1 MLSNDRIVMSTVEF
15 DWNFDRKIGRS
26 RLSKG
31 RICCWSV
38 ICVIKINSSSGH
50 KNKTYLSVTSVYL
63 IDSVKFWGKKN

>member
-50 KNKTYLSVTSVYL
+50 KNKTYECDVRVLDRFCQVL
-63 IDSVKFWGKKN
+63 GGKKN